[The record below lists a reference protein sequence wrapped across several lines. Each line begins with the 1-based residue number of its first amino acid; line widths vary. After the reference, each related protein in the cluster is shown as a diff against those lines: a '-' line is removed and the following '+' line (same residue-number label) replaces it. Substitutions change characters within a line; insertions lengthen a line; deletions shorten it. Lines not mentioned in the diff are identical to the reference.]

1 MKTNNE
7 LQTNPV
13 ELAKPLQIL
22 YILLLTVL
30 ILIPGVLFLL
40 IRGHM
45 DTGNYEERSL
55 SPLPYSQEAKDA
67 GLVTTLET
75 FPTQFEA

>member
-7 LQTNPV
+7 LQTNSV

-22 YILLLTVL
+22 YVLLLAVL

-45 DTGNYEERSL
+45 DTGNYEER
-55 SPLPYSQEAKDA
+55 
-67 GLVTTLET
+67 
-75 FPTQFEA
+75 